1 MPIYCLINRIS
12 FLRKFPSKIF
22 AECFNHGAKNHPH
35 NKYFHEHPFKT
46 APLVGFQNRIA
57 RGFEPLAG
65 LFLLTCIFFTIPLIA
80 QPTDPIAQNRALG
93 RTHQAL
99 FHIHAQAQQT
109 GWTHDLNQLAGD
121 IYYQMND
128 IPRAVVYW
136 ERANLMDSARLRLLA
151 DGYLQLNQWDGMANT
166 LERLLSISP
175 DDEWALW
182 HLGALLAPTNPMRAR
197 ELLTPIAQSVDYG
210 EAVQTILQV
219 VDAPFDR
226 ALQVGLILGN
236 FDQWLL
242 AEYAFRQA
250 VVALPEGGV
259 GWAYVGLARHMQ
271 GKPAQTWFDQAIQL
285 DPKNHQIYYVYSIY
299 LRGIGDLNASRQA
312 IITAISFNPNN
323 PAYYIELGMV
333 YYALDNDEQGDYW
346 LEFAQSVG
354 RDSETIRN
362 IVNQIYRDQQSE
374 IFDFDALQAM
384 LEVTPE
390 ITPEITTTPSSP

>member
-1 MPIYCLINRIS
+1 MM
-12 FLRKFPSKIF
+12 KFFIRRYPDKIKF
-22 AECFNHGAKNHPH
+22 EGYVRAQ
-35 NKYFHEHPFKT
+35 YI
-46 APLVGFQNRIA
+46 APLQVIV
-57 RGFEPLAG
+57 LA
-65 LFLLTCIFFTIPLIA
+65 FVIFFTIPLIA
-80 QPTDPIAQNRALG
+80 QPTDDPIARNRALG
-93 RTHQAL
+93 RTHQSL
-99 FHIHAQAQQT
+99 FHIQAQAQQT
-109 GWTHDLNQLAGD
+109 GWTDELNQLAGD

-136 ERANLMDSARLRLLA
+136 ERANMTDSARLRLLA

-175 DDEWALW
+175 DDEWVLW

-197 ELLTPIAQSVDYG
+197 ELLTPISESEDYG
-210 EAVQTILQV
+210 VAVQTILQV

-271 GKPAQTWFDQAIQL
+271 GKPAQTWFDQAVQL

-299 LRGIGDLNASRQA
+299 LRGVGDLNASRQA

-333 YYALDNDEQGDYW
+333 YYALENDEQGDYW

-354 RDSETIRN
+354 RESETIRD
-362 IVNQIYRDQQSE
+362 IINQIYQDQQGE

-384 LEVTPE
+384 LEATPE
-390 ITPEITTTPSSP
+390 ITPELTPEVTPETTATPSSP